1 MPDIL
6 AKIEAYKREEIASA
20 KRARSF
26 ATMEADARSAP
37 APRGFAAALTRELAA
52 GNFALIAEIKK
63 ASPSKG
69 LIREEFDVPALAR
82 AYAKGGAA
90 CLSVLTDAP
99 SFKGSEAFL
108 VAARAATDLP
118 VIRKDFMVDP
128 WQVAESRAMG
138 ADAILV
144 ILAMVDDGLA

>member
-26 ATMEADARSAP
+26 AAIEADAKSAP
-37 APRGFAAALTRELAA
+37 APRGFAAALARELAA

-69 LIREEFDVPALAR
+69 LIREDFDVSALALMHGPTFSGDCR
-82 AYAKGGAA
+82 GA
-90 CLSVLTDAP
+90 LLD
-99 SFKGSEAFL
+99 L
-108 VAARAATDLP
+108 AADFDKRIAA
-118 VIRKDFMVDP
+118 
-128 WQVAESRAMG
+128 S
-138 ADAILV
+138 
-144 ILAMVDDGLA
+144 